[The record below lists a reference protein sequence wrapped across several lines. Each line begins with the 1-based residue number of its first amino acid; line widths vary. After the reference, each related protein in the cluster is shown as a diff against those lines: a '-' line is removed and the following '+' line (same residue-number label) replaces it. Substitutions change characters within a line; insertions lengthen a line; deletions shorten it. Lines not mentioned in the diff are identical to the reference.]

1 MNLVT
6 STSLFQSFVP
16 SCASCA
22 ERVNTATDSIAFK
35 ETIIGW
41 VDTLQNGG
49 FCDATSDPDQCKEL
63 IAFVLPLA
71 LPALVNYPRD
81 WVITFCTEWG
91 ACAA

>member
-1 MNLVT
+1 MSHVT

-22 ERVNTATDSIAFK
+22 ERVKCATDSLAWE

-49 FCDATSDPDQCKEL
+49 FCDASSEPDSCKEDITFL
-63 IAFVLPLA
+63 IPLA

-81 WVITFCTEWG
+81 WVITFCIEWG
-91 ACAA
+91 ACPA